1 MITIALCDNDILYLK
16 ETLYRSVMAA
26 AYKAKIQADIHLFS
40 NGNKLLREYENGNR
54 FDIVILDIDMPFI
67 DGKEL
72 AARLRR
78 MDFSFFL
85 VFVSAY
91 ENELANAIRYRINA
105 FIPKSS
111 DTNKMND
118 ELIRVFSEYLLI
130 SPQYEVFEI
139 LKEGVLSA
147 YKVELSDILGIYLSE
162 KIIYL
167 KTTTNDYILK
177 ERRFNEILERFLN
190 KNFFECHRN
199 YIVNINRIA
208 EITDSAVILENG
220 DMFPLSKR
228 NHSKL
233 VKAFARCVTKRP
245 TADENTES

>member
-1 MITIALCDNDILYLK
+1 MITIALCDNDTSYLK
-16 ETLYRSVMAA
+16 NTLFRSVMAA
-26 AYKAKIQADIHLFS
+26 AYKAKVQADIRLFS
-40 NGNKLLREYENGNR
+40 NGMELLREYENGNR

-67 DGKEL
+67 NGKEL
-72 AARLRR
+72 AERLRR

-85 VFVSAY
+85 VFVTAY

-105 FIPKSS
+105 FISKNS

-118 ELIRVFSEYLLI
+118 EFTRVFGDYLLLR
-130 SPQYEVFEI
+130 PQYEVFEI

-147 YKVELSDILGIYLSE
+147 YKVELSNILGFYLSD

-167 KTTTNDYILK
+167 KTTTNNYILK
-177 ERRFNEILERFLN
+177 ERKFNEILEKFLN

-208 EITDSAVILENG
+208 EITDSDVILENG
-220 DMFPLSKR
+220 DKFPLSKR
-228 NHSKL
+228 NRSKL
-233 VKAFARCVTKRP
+233 LRAFAGC
-245 TADENTES
+245 DTEETQK